1 MYHVILFICFYEWLL
16 FIIIT
21 NFMLLSCAGEDLK
34 KVECEGILIYEDV
47 LNNTSKK
54 NNKEEYFEG
63 KKNKTKQKT
72 KKKRRDI
79 FPIPYFIIYKNKNKN
94 VFSSNE
100 HYNGLS
106 VFIKHKINTKEKIE
120 EEKINIL
127 TNFLYKHI

>member
-1 MYHVILFICFYEWLL
+1 MITPYIIKDICKDWRCGNMYHVILFICFYEWLL

-72 KKKRRDI
+72 KKKRRRYI
-79 FPIPYFIIYKNKNKN
+79 FLIPYFY
-94 VFSSNE
+94 
-100 HYNGLS
+100 YYT
-106 VFIKHKINTKEKIE
+106 KIRE
-120 EEKINIL
+120 
-127 TNFLYKHI
+127 FHHM